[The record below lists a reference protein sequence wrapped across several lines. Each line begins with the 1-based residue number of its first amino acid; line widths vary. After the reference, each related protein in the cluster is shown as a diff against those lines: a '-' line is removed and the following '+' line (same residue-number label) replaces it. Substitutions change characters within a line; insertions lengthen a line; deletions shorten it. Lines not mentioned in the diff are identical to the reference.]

1 MKKLL
6 FAVLALASVSAFS
19 ADVLKSMSKGALR
32 TGTVAQ
38 GSYEFLKVEYKE
50 RDGFQ
55 PRSNRKVIASISGLS
70 QKKDPRFSQN
80 VGQSGSENMG
90 RATDIKTSLSIKI
103 QDGNDTYGCLLSSRA
118 LDDGMDPIGHND
130 AELGCRVVEGNRTTR
145 ITLKDY
151 SENRVDGAKA
161 FYELIVESQSEG
173 LFSKARKYFE
183 AEIEAK

>member
-6 FAVLALASVSAFS
+6 FAALALASVSAFS

-55 PRSNRKVIASISGLS
+55 PRSNRKVIVSVSDLS
-70 QKKDPRFSQN
+70 QKRDPRFSQN
-80 VGQSGSENMG
+80 VGQSGSENIG
-90 RATDIKTSLSIKI
+90 RATDIKTSLSVKI
-103 QDGNDTYGCLLSSRA
+103 QDGDDTYGCLLSSRA
-118 LDDGMDPIGHND
+118 LDDGMDPIGYND
-130 AELGCRVVEGNRTTR
+130 TELGCRIVEGSRTTR

-161 FYELIVESQSEG
+161 FYELIVESQKES

>member
-1 MKKLL
+1 MTKLL
-6 FAVLALASVSAFS
+6 FAALALVSVSAFS

-32 TGTVAQ
+32 TGAVAQ

-55 PRSNRKVIASISGLS
+55 PRSNKKVIVSVSDLS

-80 VGQSGSENMG
+80 VGQPGSENIG
-90 RATDIKTSLSIKI
+90 RATDIKTSLSVKI
-103 QDGNDTYGCLLSSRA
+103 QDGHDTYGCLLSSRA
-118 LDDGMDPIGHND
+118 IDDGMDPIGYND
-130 AELGCRVVEGNRTTR
+130 AELGCRIVEGNRTTR

-151 SENRVDGAKA
+151 SENRVDGAKT